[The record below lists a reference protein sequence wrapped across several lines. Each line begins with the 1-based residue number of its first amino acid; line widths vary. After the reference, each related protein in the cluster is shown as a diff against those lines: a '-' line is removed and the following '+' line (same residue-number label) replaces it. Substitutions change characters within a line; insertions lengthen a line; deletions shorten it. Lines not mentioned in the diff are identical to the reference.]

1 MKRRK
6 IKMDNNYIPLPSH
19 LGDETYPNGIFHF
32 NISRIVEDID
42 SGILH
47 VERETIDVKRW
58 FKTHTH
64 GKINETHLP
73 TVDVSSSII
82 QAEIRPGRFEVI
94 DGNHRIE
101 KAYLENISTIPS
113 YKVKGEQLIPYFKAK
128 DGYMAFVE
136 YWNSKL

>member
-19 LGDETYPNGIFHF
+19 LGDEIYPNGIFHF

-42 SGILH
+42 YGILH
-47 VERETIDVKRW
+47 MEREKIEVKRW
-58 FKTHTH
+58 FNTKTR
-64 GKINETHLP
+64 GKINENHLLM
-73 TVDVSSSII
+73 VDVSRPII
-82 QAEIRPGRFEVI
+82 QAEIRPGMFEII

-101 KAYLENISTIPS
+101 KAFRENIPTSPS
-113 YKVKGEQLIPYFKAK
+113 YKLKGEQLILYFKER